1 MEAGRGLESSFINP
15 LKLCSQH
22 FKKVYV
28 LLWITIML
36 TNAGAQRVC
45 DHSLFSRQYFTR
57 TFPGNNPHI
66 FKIKWVRKMKCKTL
80 DKDKSCNKS
89 CLRFS
94 YCVLWLCCLRKH
106 RFLFVL
112 WYGHLILA
120 KLNEQG
126 EELGEKITDKILV
139 QIRVTY
145 SGEATGKHQ
154 PVSKTV
160 FMDLDHLCCLQ
171 VLKQLGGGVA
181 RLPCE
186 FWSSSS
192 QLLNLGGLL
201 IMVWPKSPVLSFHLH
216 LLWCITCCSLWM
228 GCRVDTCIIYISQGC
243 LL

>member
-1 MEAGRGLESSFINP
+1 
-15 LKLCSQH
+15 
-22 FKKVYV
+22 
-28 LLWITIML
+28 ML

-80 DKDKSCNKS
+80 DKDKPCNKS

-94 YCVLWLCCLRKH
+94 YCVLWLCCLMKH

-126 EELGEKITDKILV
+126 EELEEKITDKILV

-160 FMDLDHLCCLQ
+160 IMDLDHLCCLQ
-171 VLKQLGGGVA
+171 VLKQLSGGVQD
-181 RLPCE
+181 L
-186 FWSSSS
+186 WS
-192 QLLNLGGLL
+192 L
-201 IMVWPKSPVLSFHLH
+201 I
-216 LLWCITCCSLWM
+216 
-228 GCRVDTCIIYISQGC
+228 
-243 LL
+243 